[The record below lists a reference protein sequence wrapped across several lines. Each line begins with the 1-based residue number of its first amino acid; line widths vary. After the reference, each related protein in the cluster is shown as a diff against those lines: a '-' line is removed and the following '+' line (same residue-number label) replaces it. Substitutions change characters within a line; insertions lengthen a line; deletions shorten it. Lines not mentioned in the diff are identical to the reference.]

1 MRKGQLER
9 IQHMERCLDE
19 ATIAVKALKAAR
31 EQFDAAQPALQA
43 LSEYYGSDLWK
54 QDYADDE
61 AGRLPSTLKRGVLS
75 QDAIWNLL
83 EEVKNL

>member
-9 IQHMERCLDE
+9 IKRMEQCFDE
-19 ATIAVKALKAAR
+19 VNASVQALQKAR
-31 EQFDAAQPALQA
+31 EKFAAAQPALQA
-43 LSEYYGSDLWK
+43 LADYYVSDLWK

-75 QDAIWNLL
+75 QDAVWNLL
-83 EEVKNL
+83 EEAQNI

>member
-9 IQHMERCLDE
+9 IQRMERYLDE
-19 ATIAVKALKAAR
+19 ATAALQALKAAR
-31 EQFDAAQPALQA
+31 HQLAAAQPALQA
-43 LSEYYGSDLWK
+43 LADYYGSDLWK

-83 EEVKNL
+83 DEAQNI